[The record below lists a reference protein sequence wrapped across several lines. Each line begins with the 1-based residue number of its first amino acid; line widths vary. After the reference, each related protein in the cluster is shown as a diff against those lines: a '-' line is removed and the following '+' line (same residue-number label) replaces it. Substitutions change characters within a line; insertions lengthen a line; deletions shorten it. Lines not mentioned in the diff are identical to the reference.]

1 MLLNLR
7 GLHIFYYCQTL
18 SSLDLDFLFNLKS
31 CNGELAH
38 YVESRKLLLSSRMR
52 QAKGVYFAFTLVFL
66 FESISLYN
74 HWCIDTHILKADPC
88 EKEHCLGLY
97 ALNLL
102 PI

>member
-1 MLLNLR
+1 
-7 GLHIFYYCQTL
+7 
-18 SSLDLDFLFNLKS
+18 
-31 CNGELAH
+31 
-38 YVESRKLLLSSRMR
+38 MR